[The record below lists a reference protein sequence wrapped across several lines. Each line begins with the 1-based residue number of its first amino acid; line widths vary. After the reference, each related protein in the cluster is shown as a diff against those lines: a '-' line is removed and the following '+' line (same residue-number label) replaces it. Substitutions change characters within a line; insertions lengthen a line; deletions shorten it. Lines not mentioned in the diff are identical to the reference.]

1 MAILPMTTF
10 HIQDFYSKWFES
22 ESTQLLLENPEFFS
36 QKAMENYLYQVT
48 NYPLKEYIYYI
59 IEYPITNEITS
70 KDITQL
76 SSIEDCTT
84 NMCKMMLSNG
94 NCGLTLPQIASG
106 LHADKN
112 YKDNIVALTK
122 YGENQVKTACQLG
135 ITIFH
140 NNLWYLSSIGIVIPL
155 VPEDIKC
162 KFFSISLLRDPF
174 YSKVLCSM
182 FQQETNLLDFMT
194 MLSSS
199 TQKRRA
205 SSCMRLI
212 NIFVQQCKA
221 ESISI
226 YPITVKYK

>member
-1 MAILPMTTF
+1 MTTF

-22 ESTQLLLENPEFFS
+22 ESTLLLLENPEFFS
-36 QKAMENYLYQVT
+36 QKAMENYLYQVI

-59 IEYPITNEITS
+59 IENPITNEITS

-84 NMCKMMLSNG
+84 NMCKMMLLNG

-112 YKDNIVALTK
+112 YKDNLVALTK

-135 ITIFH
+135 LTIFH
-140 NNLWYLSSIGIVIPL
+140 NNLWYLTSIGVVFPL
-155 VPEDIKC
+155 VPNDVKR

-174 YSKVLCSM
+174 YSKVISSM
-182 FQQETNLLDFMT
+182 CQQETNLIDFMT
-194 MLSSS
+194 ILSES
-199 TQKRRA
+199 TQKRRS
-205 SSCMRLI
+205 SSCMKLIDIFTHQCRVESI
-212 NIFVQQCKA
+212 NIH
-221 ESISI
+221 
-226 YPITVKYK
+226 PITL

>member
-1 MAILPMTTF
+1 MTTF

-22 ESTQLLLENPEFFS
+22 ESTLLLLENPEFFS
-36 QKAMENYLYQVT
+36 QKAMENYLYQVI

-59 IEYPITNEITS
+59 IENPITNEITS

-84 NMCKMMLSNG
+84 NMCKMMLLNG

-112 YKDNIVALTK
+112 YKDNLVALTK

-135 ITIFH
+135 LTIFH
-140 NNLWYLSSIGIVIPL
+140 NNLWYLTSIGVVFPL
-155 VPEDIKC
+155 VPNDVKR

-174 YSKVLCSM
+174 YSKVISSM
-182 FQQETNLLDFMT
+182 CQQETNLIDFMT
-194 MLSSS
+194 ILSES
-199 TQKRRA
+199 TQKRRS
-205 SSCMRLI
+205 SSCMKLIDIFIHQCRVESI
-212 NIFVQQCKA
+212 NIH
-221 ESISI
+221 
-226 YPITVKYK
+226 PITL